1 MSTRLDI
8 VHEISMVENDLDLDQ
23 LDQLVFD
30 LTWTWTNWADWTW
43 TWTWTFGFGLGLG
56 LLDLDLDF

>member
-23 LDQLVFD
+23 LDQLD
-30 LTWTWTNWADWTW
+30 LDLDWTW
-43 TWTWTFGFGLGLG
+43 TWTWTWTNWTSWSLT
-56 LLDLDLDF
+56 